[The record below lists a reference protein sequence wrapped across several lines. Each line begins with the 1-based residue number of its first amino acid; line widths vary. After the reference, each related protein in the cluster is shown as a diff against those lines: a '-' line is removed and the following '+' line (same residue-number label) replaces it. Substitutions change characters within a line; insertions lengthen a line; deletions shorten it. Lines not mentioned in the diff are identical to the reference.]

1 MRVTS
6 YAVAR
11 PSYYDRTAVG
21 STLSFESAPLAPHG
35 TTTRWTTAIAA
46 GKKAY
51 VESGIAFALRSS
63 AAATSGAIYVYHQVN
78 SGATSGRITHIGQQI
93 TTVGTSLNMLVPTQ
107 VTLYAGDQ
115 LTGFTAD
122 QSTGGTCD
130 FICNAKL
137 TTFDA

>member
-1 MRVTS
+1 MKITS
-6 YAVAR
+6 YAVGR
-11 PSYYDRTAVG
+11 PNYYDR
-21 STLSFESAPLAPHG
+21 
-35 TTTRWTTAIAA
+35 
-46 GKKAY
+46 
-51 VESGIAFALRSS
+51 
-63 AAATSGAIYVYHQVN
+63 
-78 SGATSGRITHIGQQI
+78 GATQGRITHIGQQI